1 MIESTVHPLRQP
13 IGPLLPCPFCGGA
26 ATVEADPWRG
36 ESIRVAC
43 AAPACPVAPKTEY
56 LLRAFSGELRAAWNG
71 RANACT
77 PAEPRQRCAESACA
91 G

>member
-1 MIESTVHPLRQP
+1 MIESTVHPLRQS

-36 ESIRVAC
+36 ESIRVVCAGTAC
-43 AAPACPVAPKTEY
+43 GVAPKTEY
-56 LLRAFSGELRAAWNG
+56 LLRAFAGELRAAWNG
-71 RANACT
+71 RANADA
-77 PAEPRQRCAESACA
+77 PAEPRHRCAESACA

>member
-1 MIESTVHPLRQP
+1 VIESKVHPLRHA

-43 AAPACPVAPKTEY
+43 AGAACTVAPKTEY
-56 LLRAFSGELRAAWNG
+56 LLTAYAGELRAAWNG
-71 RANACT
+71 RANGC
-77 PAEPRQRCAESACA
+77 AEPRHSRAEPACA
-91 G
+91 S

>member
-1 MIESTVHPLRQP
+1 MIESTVHPMRDAL
-13 IGPLLPCPFCGGA
+13 GPLLPCPFCGGA

-43 AAPACPVAPKTEY
+43 GGAACPVAPKTEY
-56 LLRAFSGELRAAWNG
+56 LLTAFAGELRAAWNG
-71 RANACT
+71 RANECA
-77 PAEPRQRCAESACA
+77 PAEPRHCREPARA